1 MGGKDEDLLVPLS
14 TFYEC
19 SCHEQSINQNSND
32 FVKHV
37 TIDVLT
43 TNK

>member
-19 SCHEQSINQNSND
+19 SWHEQSINQNSND